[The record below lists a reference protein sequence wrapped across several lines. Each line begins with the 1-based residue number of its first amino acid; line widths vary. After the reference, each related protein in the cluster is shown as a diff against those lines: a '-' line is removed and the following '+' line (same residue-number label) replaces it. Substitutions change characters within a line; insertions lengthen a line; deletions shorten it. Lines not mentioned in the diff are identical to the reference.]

1 MTATNRIA
9 ALGGALLV
17 VVALLAGP
25 LAGGV
30 AAAGPET
37 SGNMGTEDWPVHGHD
52 LGHTGANPD
61 GTGPS
66 ETLEGRWNHEPMSG
80 AGADDEG
87 FVFARIA

>member
-1 MTATNRIA
+1 VTDLSEPLFVADKVLQVTTMTATNRIA

-37 SGNMGTEDWPVHGHD
+37 SGNMGT
-52 LGHTGANPD
+52 
-61 GTGPS
+61 
-66 ETLEGRWNHEPMSG
+66 
-80 AGADDEG
+80 AD
-87 FVFARIA
+87 